1 MKTRLFA
8 LLPMVLLALS
18 VSCKQ
23 EKDLGPEE
31 VTLSATELTFGSSA
45 QVQTLTLKATLDWGI
60 QGYDDA
66 ARAWLA
72 IDPDSGK
79 ASAEER
85 TITFTVLANPGNDRS
100 VTLTFY
106 GNVLHKQ
113 TITVTQSGDKGDAE
127 ALSVAEFLS
136 KKDTE
141 NAYKLTGKIGNI
153 STSAKK
159 YGFMLKD
166 ATGEVY
172 CAFPSNFD
180 AYKAQLRTGGTVT
193 IKGKYSF
200 YETNKQ
206 DQMKEG
212 EISAVTAP
220 DLTNIQSKTVK
231 EFIEGADIYT
241 LYRLSGKVTGD
252 VDATY
257 GSFDLKD
264 ASGQTIKVY
273 SGINLTDFKD
283 KLKNYYDVT
292 LVGAY
297 QLYTSGTTS
306 THEVVDAQIESYS
319 EAEPP
324 VVTGTVSDAIAQE
337 DGALVTVNGA
347 LVTAVT
353 TKGFII
359 TDGSSN
365 AYVYMEKEHD
375 VQIGDQLTVK
385 ATKATYNDL
394 PELKTPEYEIV
405 SRGAAVTYPEVVDI
419 TANFDNYSSKVA
431 AYISF
436 TGTLSISK
444 GSNITYYN
452 MAIPGAELQGSV
464 SLPVAA
470 FGLDGMEGKMIKVT
484 GYYGGLA
491 SSKYQNIIAVA
502 VELSDMPFLT
512 VDKTAISVPATAQT
526 ASFTVG
532 GNVNWTVSCDDTAIA
547 ADPISGSGETI
558 VTLSFPENTDTE
570 NAKVYNVKVSTEEEA
585 PVKEFTVVL
594 TQKKASSGG
603 DTATYTLD
611 FSSATENPVNDYVS
625 TWKATCDDFTWTLV
639 NFNNYKNGWDFV
651 RCGRKNNDSVASI
664 TTDAVMPE
672 AIEKVVIT
680 FDAFEASLVN
690 SVKLMVDTA
699 ADFSSAACQTINV
712 TGAAGTVTVDIP
724 APAANGYYKL
734 EVDCKSGSK
743 NGFVQISKV
752 VYTNE

>member
-1 MKTRLFA
+1 MKTKFFAFLSTALILFA
-8 LLPMVLLALS
+8 A
-18 VSCKQ
+18 SCK
-23 EKDLGPEE
+23 EKEQLPEE
-31 VTLSATELTFGSSA
+31 LTLSATELSFGSSA
-45 QVQTLTLKATLDWGI
+45 QSQTLTLKATLDWGI
-60 QGYDDA
+60 QGYDEA

-113 TITVTQSGDKGDAE
+113 SITVTQSGDKGDAE

-141 NAYKLTGKIGNI
+141 NAYKLTGQIGNI

-200 YETNKQ
+200 FETNKQ

-220 DLTNIQSKTVK
+220 DMTNIQSKTVK
-231 EFIEGADIYT
+231 EFIETADIYT
-241 LYRLSGKVTGD
+241 LYRLSGKVTGE

-273 SGINLTDFKD
+273 SGINLTDYKD

-324 VVTGTVSDAIAQE
+324 VISGTVTDAIAQE

-347 LVTAVT
+347 LVTAIT

-359 TDGSSN
+359 TDGTSN
-365 AYVYMEKEHD
+365 VYVYAEKEHD
-375 VQIGDQLTVK
+375 VKIGDQLNVK
-385 ATKATYNDL
+385 ATKATYNNL
-394 PELKTPEYEIV
+394 PELKTPEFEVV
-405 SRGAAVTYPEVVDI
+405 SSGAAVTYPEAVDI
-419 TANFDNYSSKVA
+419 TAGFDNYSSTA
-431 AYISF
+431 ASYISF

-452 MAIPGAELQGSV
+452 LAVPGAQLQGSI
-464 SLPVAA
+464 SLPLAS
-470 FGLDGMEGKMIKVT
+470 FGLDAMEGRMIKVT

-491 SSKYQNIIAVA
+491 SSKYHNIIAVA
-502 VELSDMPFLT
+502 VELSDVPFLS
-512 VDKTAISVPATAQT
+512 VDKTAITVAATEQT

-532 GNVNWTVSCDDTAIA
+532 GNVSWTVSCDDTAIT

-570 NAKVYNVKVSTEEEA
+570 NAKVYNVKVSTDEEV
-585 PVKEFTVVL
+585 PVKEFVIVL
-594 TQKKASSGG
+594 TQKKASSG
-603 DTATYTLD
+603 DTETVSVDFTTMIADLPQGSSAGVKDGTYTID
-611 FSSATENPVNDYVS
+611 GHEYIIHATTNAYQAKSGEKFYLLIGKANSYLQLPVIS
-625 TWKATCDDFTWTLV
+625 GKALV
-639 NFNNYKNGWDFV
+639 NVQF
-651 RCGRKNNDSVASI
+651 
-664 TTDAVMPE
+664 
-672 AIEKVVIT
+672 
-680 FDAFEASLVN
+680 L
-690 SVKLMVDTA
+690 
-699 ADFSSAACQTINV
+699 
-712 TGAAGTVTVDIP
+712 TGAAASENVIVDVAKADGTRLNVNTDKLKKGTEYTWDVPGDTD
-724 APAANGYYKL
+724 AAYRL
-734 EVDCKSGSK
+734 L
-743 NGFVQISKV
+743 I
-752 VYTNE
+752 TNAYNAQFQTLTLTYE